1 MVEPADLDVLARRA
15 KSGDERAM
23 ARLLDFYRPQIL
35 WHAKN
40 AFAPGL
46 ERADM
51 EAIAEHGLMKGIL
64 AYDESRG
71 NLGTIVRLAIRRNLF
86 SATRL
91 ANGEKHRLL
100 NESVR
105 ITGYSDDEHD
115 LPIID
120 DVADSRPT
128 AEDRVIKHDEY
139 TNLVGRLKASL
150 TEMELRILDIATSGG
165 GASFDEIA
173 RAAGVTKKAVDN
185 TLGRIRLKFRRLTDT
200 QAQKEASTL
209 TVEAR

>member
-1 MVEPADLDVLARRA
+1 M
-15 KSGDERAM
+15 
-23 ARLLDFYRPQIL
+23 
-35 WHAKN
+35 
-40 AFAPGL
+40 
-46 ERADM
+46 
-51 EAIAEHGLMKGIL
+51 
-64 AYDESRG
+64 
-71 NLGTIVRLAIRRNLF
+71 
-86 SATRL
+86 
-91 ANGEKHRLL
+91 
-100 NESVR
+100 
-105 ITGYSDDEHD
+105 
-115 LPIID
+115 
-120 DVADSRPT
+120 ADSRPT

-200 QAQKEASTL
+200 KAQKEASTL